1 MCSFQSNCLQLFPA
15 RICHFFGVNDFVIF
29 KLLKDI
35 NFSIFLSDDGIGARM
50 SDEKFLNASDSIFWT
65 FRSIFISFI
74 IALDLNLVEIVSVN
88 EIEMII

>member
-1 MCSFQSNCLQLFPA
+1 MFST

-35 NFSIFLSDDGIGARM
+35 IFSIFLSDDRIGARM
-50 SDEKFLNASDSIFWT
+50 SDEKFLNASDSIFWS

-74 IALDLNLVEIVSVN
+74 IVLNLNLVEIVSVN
-88 EIEMII
+88 EMII